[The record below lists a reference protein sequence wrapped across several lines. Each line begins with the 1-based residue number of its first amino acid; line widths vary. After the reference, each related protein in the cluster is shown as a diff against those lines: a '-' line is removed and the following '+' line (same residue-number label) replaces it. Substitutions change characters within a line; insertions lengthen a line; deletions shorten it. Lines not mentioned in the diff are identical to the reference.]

1 MYAYYVWRCTMK
13 KNTKHSDQTKIQ
25 ISEKM
30 KKAWAAVQS
39 SSGEDTPRQ
48 VSPTVIDERAVVAW
62 IGELDDNDFLDFTKE
77 HVITRFKKIKK

>member
-1 MYAYYVWRCTMK
+1 MRTMK
-13 KNTKHSDQTKIQ
+13 KNTKHSEQTKIQ

-48 VSPTVIDERAVVAW
+48 VSPTVIDEHAVVAW
-62 IGELDDNDFLDFTKE
+62 IGELNDNDFLRFTTK
-77 HVITRFKKIKK
+77 HIVTRFKEIKKNISL